1 MSATIPSTGSGR
13 RERKKLQTRRA
24 LQEAALRLVVERGF
38 DHVTVEDI
46 ADAADV
52 SKRTFFNYFT
62 SKEAA
67 VIGADPEAPAA
78 IRASL
83 AKRPQDEPP
92 LKTLQ
97 AVLGEMAAE
106 YTGTRSDWMSR
117 RDLIRSDPRLL
128 TASMA
133 QWSELERTLVQTIS
147 ARVGL
152 DPERDLYPGL
162 LVSAAV
168 GAMRVAAMR
177 WRAGEGALSDLI
189 AQAFEMLATG
199 LKAPPKS

>member
-1 MSATIPSTGSGR
+1 MSTTIPSTGSGR

-46 ADAADV
+46 ADTADV

-97 AVLGEMAAE
+97 TVLGEMAAE

-128 TASMA
+128 TANMA
-133 QWSELERTLVQTIS
+133 QWSELERTLVETIS

-168 GAMRVAAMR
+168 GAMRVAVMR